1 VYNDTGLIIGTSI
14 VMVFGL
20 FVAIGLPMLI
30 NRQASND
37 LPFERSVAI
46 RWMRILGWIL
56 TVVSAAQLVIF
67 RLI

>member
-1 VYNDTGLIIGTSI
+1 VYNDTGLIIGTS
-14 VMVFGL
+14 MVLLFGL

-30 NRQASND
+30 KRQTSND
-37 LPFERSVAI
+37 LPFDRAVAI

-67 RLI
+67 RFI